1 MPASALHYLGVSRP
15 AALSLSNGHLLRVV
29 AGLVKDVCDASV
41 VLIEGHYVPTL
52 PGGSSA
58 GDVVHRAI
66 VSGVDKVVAG
76 AAVQAV
82 GSTTADDAR
91 LRGATAIE
99 SLLVTPVAEHIV
111 GSAAAA
117 DFVVAQ
123 LPFQLVFG
131 AQAFNKIRTVPALDC
146 VAISGAGESIVP
158 GGAHAQVARLLGHC
172 MSAAKATPQTTST
185 ARVIEA

>member
-66 VSGVDKVVAG
+66 VSGVDKVVA

-99 SLLVTPVAEHIV
+99 SLLVTPVAEQIV

-123 LPFQLVFG
+123 LP
-131 AQAFNKIRTVPALDC
+131 
-146 VAISGAGESIVP
+146 
-158 GGAHAQVARLLGHC
+158 
-172 MSAAKATPQTTST
+172 
-185 ARVIEA
+185 